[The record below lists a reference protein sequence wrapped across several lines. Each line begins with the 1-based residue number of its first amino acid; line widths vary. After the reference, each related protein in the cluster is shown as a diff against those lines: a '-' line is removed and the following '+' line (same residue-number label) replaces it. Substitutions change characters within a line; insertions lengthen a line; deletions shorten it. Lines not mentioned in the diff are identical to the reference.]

1 LRTSET
7 LAGDLVKGAAAG
19 AGAVWIMDRLDWWM
33 VEHEDPRSWQRSQEV
48 RPNHQDPA
56 HALAGM
62 AAEAVGLDPPSQ
74 PHPAGIAVHYAI
86 GMAPA
91 ALYAASRKHLPG
103 GVVIR
108 GLAYGL
114 AMFLIEDEVLNPAL
128 GVAAPPQKYPWQA
141 HARGLVAHLALGLAT
156 EAVLAALDPPKVGRA
171 EPELS

>member
-1 LRTSET
+1 
-7 LAGDLVKGAAAG
+7 
-19 AGAVWIMDRLDWWM
+19 
-33 VEHEDPRSWQRSQEV
+33 
-48 RPNHQDPA
+48 
-56 HALAGM
+56 
-62 AAEAVGLDPPSQ
+62 
-74 PHPAGIAVHYAI
+74 
-86 GMAPA
+86 MAPA